1 MSKIYRS
8 FFYFFILSAK
18 CCSRRIY
25 SCSSCCTKRICLNLC
40 RECFNDV
47 NGENAHSDYGH
58 DEAVAGGDY
67 WPRGCE
73 KCRAAAEDA
82 KIIATF
88 KAINA
93 ADHKRDAEEAGEGR

>member
-1 MSKIYRS
+1 MTGRK
-8 FFYFFILSAK
+8 F
-18 CCSRRIY
+18 SRGKVRLVTCDGCGKLTTSGIDG
-25 SCSSCCTKRICLNLC
+25 CVGLNLC